1 MRVKAS
7 ATKEL
12 GSSWG
17 DRRVCLRAPLLHRS
31 NTIGRLSIPCGA
43 SLVAR
48 AEINAS
54 GIGGGVCTVLKRENG
69 ERPRNQDAQNG
80 AMAMAAS
87 TEKNALDPP
96 RLSGALGIDDTWLL
110 SPKDRWATYQIHAAT
125 DA

>member
-1 MRVKAS
+1 MS
-7 ATKEL
+7 EL
-12 GSSWG
+12 S
-17 DRRVCLRAPLLHRS
+17 RS
-31 NTIGRLSIPCGA
+31 DTIGRRSIPCGA

-48 AEINAS
+48 VEIDAS
-54 GIGGGVCTVLKRENG
+54 GIGGGVCTVLKRDYS

-87 TEKNALDPP
+87 TEKNARNPP

-110 SPKDRWATYQIHAAT
+110 SPKERWVTYQIHAAT